1 MACNSLGVFGLVVVL
16 IAVLSG
22 FYYRNIASNE
32 RHLRSILNGMLSL
45 ERKVKVTN
53 SPVAAVAFEATLDI
67 FVESLDLLK
76 SLGIE
81 PPQRAY
87 PHEVIDSETALA
99 ETFAYFFEHSVA
111 SSRYVSNKDLF
122 RRIVEK
128 ANHLQHTK
136 MIVGGTATCFAKRLA
151 LNGWKTYLTVPMTE
165 STRKFVPSTID
176 IVGEIPEEDDIH
188 MIFEFPG
195 FEHWGD
201 KFVSQRSNRMVLH
214 TDVNNP
220 YLKSLD
226 TLKQVCKAE
235 DPAVVVIG
243 GLHMMDSFPYK
254 EGERAQRLGELSN
267 LFKELPSKSMV
278 HFEMGVFHEHALFV
292 DLLKYVFPYSDSI
305 GMNEQDLPNLLS
317 MLKYDNITKVAT
329 QKPRVAVILD
339 QMRQVYKL
347 LRSKPDHNKKRRV
360 TRLHLHTLAFQVMM
374 TTRESPWTNTLVATA
389 KASLTATRHVCGSN
403 FIHTNKSRV
412 IMDDSFSISSLP
424 GSDRVPFNAERPV
437 SCWNEDDYQFCVTP
451 VLVCTEIVHTAGGGD
466 NISAGGLSVQA
477 Q

>member
-1 MACNSLGVFGLVVVL
+1 MVLVAA
-16 IAVLSG
+16 IFAG
-22 FYYRNIASNE
+22 YYYRNITIQE
-32 RHLRSILNGMLSL
+32 RHLRSILNGMLAL
-45 ERKVKVTN
+45 EKKVKVTH
-53 SPVAAVAFEATLDI
+53 SPVATLAFEATLDV

-76 SLGIE
+76 ALGIE
-81 PPQRAY
+81 PPKRAH
-87 PHEVIDSETALA
+87 PHEVIDSELALA

-111 SSRYVSNKDLF
+111 SSRYVSNKELF
-122 RRIVEK
+122 KKMVEK
-128 ANHLQHTK
+128 AKHLHHTK
-136 MIVGGTATCFAKRLA
+136 LIVGGTATCFAKRLA
-151 LNGWKTYLTVPMTE
+151 LSGWKTFLTVPMTE
-165 STRKFVPSTID
+165 STRQFVPSTVE
-176 IVGEIPEEDDIH
+176 IVGDLPEEDDIH
-188 MIFEFPG
+188 LIFEFPG

-226 TLKQVCKAE
+226 TLRNVSLSHDTALV
-235 DPAVVVIG
+235 AVG
-243 GLHMMDSFPYK
+243 GLHMMDNFPYK
-254 EGERAQRLGELSN
+254 EGERAQCLGDLASF
-267 LFKELPSKSMV
+267 FKELPAKTMV

-292 DLLKYVFPYSDSI
+292 DLLEYVFPYSDSL

-317 MLKYDNITKVAT
+317 MLKYNSITKVAT

-347 LRSKPDHNKKRRV
+347 LHSQPVKDGTRKV

-374 TTRESPWTNTLVATA
+374 TTKDSLWINPMEATA

-412 IMDDSFSISSLP
+412 IMDDSFSVSAIP
-424 GSDRVPFNAERPV
+424 GSGRVPFNADHPV
-437 SCWNEDDYQFCVTP
+437 SCWDEEDYQFCVTP

-466 NISAGGLSVQA
+466 NISAGGLSVQSK
-477 Q
+477 

>member
-1 MACNSLGVFGLVVVL
+1 MACKSFGIVGFVVL
-16 IAVLSG
+16 AIAVIAG
-22 FYYRNIASNE
+22 FYYRNITNE
-32 RHLRSILNGMLSL
+32 RHLRSILNGMLAL
-45 ERKVKVTN
+45 EKQVKVTEA
-53 SPVAAVAFEATLDI
+53 PVAAIAFEATLDI

-76 SLGIE
+76 ALGIE
-81 PPQRAY
+81 PPQRAQ
-87 PHEVIDSETALA
+87 PHEVIDSELALA

-111 SSRYVSNKDLF
+111 SSRYVSNKELF
-122 RRIVEK
+122 RKLVQK

-165 STRKFVPSTID
+165 STRQFVPSTID
-176 IVGEIPEEDDIH
+176 VIGEVPEEDDIH
-188 MIFEFPG
+188 LILEFPG
-195 FEHWGD
+195 FEHWGE

-214 TDVNNP
+214 SDVNNP

-226 TLKQVCKAE
+226 TLRNISKTK
-235 DPAVVVIG
+235 DPALVVVG

-254 EGERAQRLGELSN
+254 DGERAHHLGDLAN
-267 LFKELPSKSMV
+267 LFKQLPSKSMV

-292 DLLKYVFPYSDSI
+292 DLLEYVFPYSDSL

-317 MLKYDNITKVAT
+317 MLKFNNITKVAT

-347 LRSKPDHNKKRRV
+347 LRSKPIADGKRRV

-374 TTRESPWTNTLVATA
+374 TTRDTAWTNSLVATA

-424 GSDRVPFNAERPV
+424 GSDRKPFNAEQPV
-437 SCWNEDDYQFCVTP
+437 TCWNEEDYEFCVTP

-466 NISAGGLSVQA
+466 NISAGGLSVQS
-477 Q
+477 

>member
-1 MACNSLGVFGLVVVL
+1 MACNSIGVVGFLVVL
-16 IAVLSG
+16 IAVLTG
-22 FYYRNIASNE
+22 FYYRNIVNNE

-76 SLGIE
+76 SLGID

-87 PHEVIDSETALA
+87 PHEVIDSEMALA

-122 RRIVEK
+122 RKIVEK

-151 LNGWKTYLTVPMTE
+151 LNGWKTHLTVPMTE
-165 STRKFVPSTID
+165 STRKFVPSSID
-176 IVGEIPEEDDIH
+176 IVGEIPKEDDIH

-226 TLKQVCKAE
+226 TLKQVSKTE
-235 DPAVVVIG
+235 NPALVVIG

-254 EGERAQRLGELSN
+254 EGERAQRL
-267 LFKELPSKSMV
+267 
-278 HFEMGVFHEHALFV
+278 
-292 DLLKYVFPYSDSI
+292 DSI

-339 QMRQVYKL
+339 QMRQVYKI
-347 LRSKPDHNKKRRV
+347 LRSKPASNAKRRV

-374 TTRESPWTNTLVATA
+374 TTRESPWTNSLVATA

-437 SCWNEDDYQFCVTP
+437 SCWSEDDYQFCVTP

-477 Q
+477 K